1 MRQNGDVEE
10 KSLYWVMI
18 QSGGNSRALQGTDGS
33 GGDSM
38 FKTFVSIRYM
48 RELGFPGGTPIP
60 QSLKVCFLQNLPF
73 ITGYCSCNPKD
84 LVPWALFGVSGTT
97 QQRIIWTLCGACFC
111 QRLALQEK
119 PEPFF
124 HSRELLGPRRNIM
137 CSPNAQTGFPK
148 PHHSLG
154 ATKMPQ

>member
-1 MRQNGDVEE
+1 MFAVKAMRQQGDVEE

-18 QSGGNSRALQGTDGS
+18 QSGGDSRALQGTNGS

-48 RELGFPGGTPIP
+48 CELGFPGGTPIP

-73 ITGYCSCNPKD
+73 ITGYCSSNPKD

-97 QQRIIWTLCGACFC
+97 QQRIIWTLWGACFC

-119 PEPFF
+119 PELFF
-124 HSRELLGPRRNIM
+124 HSRELLGPEKKYYVL
-137 CSPNAQTGFPK
+137 PK
-148 PHHSLG
+148 C
-154 ATKMPQ
+154 TDWFF